1 MSGWPLDRDPEPTD
15 EHWDAI
21 EAAVKV
27 QSAAQSQS
35 YHGGDDYARL
45 NPAVE
50 GSLDTAHE
58 HINKSVV
65 HHMNGD
71 HKSAH
76 ASLVAAHANI
86 KNAERLVISKNGG
99 LPVDFGMAIRPSDH
113 AESAAISYKHA
124 YMS

>member
-21 EAAVKV
+21 EATHQVEN
-27 QSAAQSQS
+27 AARMKS
-35 YHGGDDYARL
+35 YYDGDDNRAIS
-45 NPAVE
+45 PAVE
-50 GSLDTAHE
+50 SSLSTASE
-58 HINKSVV
+58 HITKSVV

-71 HKSAH
+71 HSSAH
-76 ASLVAAHANI
+76 SSLVAAHANI
-86 KNAERLVISKNGG
+86 KNAERLVIAKNGG
-99 LPVDFGMAIRPSDH
+99 MPVDFGMAIRPSDH